1 MVGFLSRKEDCPLEE
16 RIPPQN
22 IEAEQSVLGAMLL
35 SREAID
41 KAGEILSEGDFYR
54 PDNRIIFSAIMD
66 LHSRNEAVDLVT
78 VTEELRKM
86 GKLDAIGG
94 TTAITALS
102 NAVPT
107 AANVV
112 YHAKIV
118 EEKALRRQLINA
130 ATEVAASG
138 YEEEADIAQTIDQ
151 AEQKILAVANRKHAG
166 GVVKIKDIVK
176 SAMARIEELYDSKD
190 AYTGL
195 PTGFTDFDK
204 MTSGLQPSD
213 LIIVA
218 ARPSMGKSSLVLN
231 IAEHVALKGGKSVA
245 FFSLEMSK
253 EQLVQRLLCS
263 EAGIDA
269 SRLRIGQLQES
280 EWPNLVSAA
289 DKLSSAKIMMDDTPG
304 MTALEMRSKAR
315 RWKNENGL
323 DLIIVD
329 YLQLMQGSSKRA
341 SDNRQQEM
349 SDISRSLKGLAR
361 ELNVPVIALS
371 QLSRSVEQRTSKRPM
386 LSDLRES
393 GALEQDADIVCFIYR
408 DDYYNPDTE
417 QKNVAELIVAKHR
430 NGPVGTV
437 QLFFRKDITRF
448 YDLSKQQG

>member
-1 MVGFLSRKEDCPLEE
+1 MID

-22 IEAEQSVLGAMLL
+22 VEAEQSVLGAMLIDKN
-35 SREAID
+35 AID
-41 KAGEILSEGDFYR
+41 RASEILRPEDFYR
-54 PDNRIIFSAIMD
+54 QDDRIIYEVILA
-66 LHSRNEAVDLVT
+66 LRSRGEAVDIVT
-78 VTEELRKM
+78 VAEELKKN
-86 GKLDAIGG
+86 GKLEEVGG
-94 TTAITALS
+94 TATITALS

-118 EEKALRRQLINA
+118 EEKALRRQLISA
-130 ATEVAASG
+130 ATDVVTTG
-138 YEEEADIAQTIDQ
+138 YEDEQDIDTTIDM
-151 AEQKILAVANRKHAG
+151 AEQKILAVANRKTSATVTLIKD
-166 GVVKIKDIVK
+166 VVKQ
-176 SAMARIEELYDSKD
+176 AMNRIEKLYDSKE
-190 AYTGL
+190 AFTGL
-195 PTGFTDFDK
+195 PTGFSDFDR

-213 LIIVA
+213 LIIIA

-231 IAEHVALKGGKSVA
+231 IAQHVALKGKKSVA

-263 EAGIDA
+263 EARIDA
-269 SRLRIGQLQES
+269 SRLRIGQLEES

-289 DKLSSAKIMMDDTPG
+289 DKLSSAAIMLDDTPG
-304 MTALEMRSKAR
+304 ITALEMRGKAR
-315 RWKNENGL
+315 RWKNEHGL

-329 YLQLMQGSSKRA
+329 YLQLMQGTSKRA

-371 QLSRSVEQRTSKRPM
+371 QLSRSVESRQSKRPM

-393 GALEQDADIVCFIYR
+393 GALEQDADIVAFIYR
-408 DDYYNPDTE
+408 DDYYNPDTDK
-417 QKNVAELIVAKHR
+417 KNITEFIVAKHR

-437 QLFFRKDITRF
+437 ELFFQKDLTRF
-448 YDLSKQQG
+448 YDLSKNPE

>member
-1 MVGFLSRKEDCPLEE
+1 MEE

-22 IEAEQSVLGAMLL
+22 IEAEQSVLGAMLI

-41 KAGEILSEGDFYR
+41 KAGEILTEDDFYR
-54 PDNRIIFSAIMD
+54 PDDRIIFSAIMD

-86 GKLDAIGG
+86 GKLDTVGG
-94 TTAITALS
+94 TATITALS

-107 AANVV
+107 AANVT

-130 ATEVAASG
+130 ATEVVTEG
-138 YEEEADIAQTIDQ
+138 YEEDEDISQTIDQ
-151 AEQKILAVANRKHAG
+151 AEQKILAVANRKHAN
-166 GVVKIKDIVK
+166 GVTRIK
-176 SAMARIEELYDSKD
+176 ELYDSKE
-190 AYTGL
+190 AFTGL
-195 PTGFTDFDK
+195 PTGFADFDK

-231 IAEHVALKGGKSVA
+231 IAEHVALAGHKSVV

-263 EAGIDA
+263 QAQIDA

-280 EWPNLVSAA
+280 EWPKLVQAA
-289 DKLSSAKIMMDDTPG
+289 DNLSNAKIMLDDTPG

-408 DDYYNPDTE
+408 DDYYNPDTD

-430 NGPVGTV
+430 NGAVGTV
-437 QLFFRKDITRF
+437 PLYFRKDITRF
-448 YDLSKQQG
+448 YDLSSKHE

>member
-1 MVGFLSRKEDCPLEE
+1 MEE

-22 IEAEQSVLGAMLL
+22 IEAEQSVLGAMLI

-41 KAGEILSEGDFYR
+41 KAGEILTEDDFYR
-54 PDNRIIFSAIMD
+54 QDDRIIFSAIMD

-94 TTAITALS
+94 TATITALS

-130 ATEVAASG
+130 ATEVVAEG
-138 YEEEADIAQTIDQ
+138 YEEDEDIAQTIDQ
-151 AEQKILAVANRKHAG
+151 AEQKILAVANRKHAN
-166 GVVKIKDIVK
+166 GVTKIKDVVK
-176 SAMARIEELYDSKD
+176 SAMARIEELYDSKE

-263 EAGIDA
+263 QAQIDA
-269 SRLRIGQLQES
+269 SRLRIGQLQEN
-280 EWPNLVSAA
+280 EWPNLVMAA
-289 DKLSSAKIMMDDTPG
+289 DKLSNAKIMLDDTPG

-329 YLQLMQGSSKRA
+329 YLQLMQGSSKRS

-349 SDISRSLKGLAR
+349 SEISRSLKGLAR

-408 DDYYNPDTE
+408 DDYYNPDTD

-430 NGPVGTV
+430 NGAVGTIP
-437 QLFFRKDITRF
+437 LYFRKDITRF
-448 YDLSKQQG
+448 YDLSSKHE

>member
-1 MVGFLSRKEDCPLEE
+1 
-16 RIPPQN
+16 
-22 IEAEQSVLGAMLL
+22 
-35 SREAID
+35 
-41 KAGEILSEGDFYR
+41 
-54 PDNRIIFSAIMD
+54 
-66 LHSRNEAVDLVT
+66 
-78 VTEELRKM
+78 
-86 GKLDAIGG
+86 
-94 TTAITALS
+94 
-102 NAVPT
+102 
-107 AANVV
+107 
-112 YHAKIV
+112 
-118 EEKALRRQLINA
+118 
-130 ATEVAASG
+130 
-138 YEEEADIAQTIDQ
+138 
-151 AEQKILAVANRKHAG
+151 
-166 GVVKIKDIVK
+166 
-176 SAMARIEELYDSKD
+176 
-190 AYTGL
+190 
-195 PTGFTDFDK
+195 

-231 IAEHVALKGGKSVA
+231 IAEHVALDGGKSVA
-245 FFSLEMSK
+245 FFSLEMRK

-263 EAGIDA
+263 QARIDA

-289 DKLSSAKIMMDDTPG
+289 DKLSAAKIMLDDTPG

-437 QLFFRKDITRF
+437 PLYFRKDITRF
-448 YDLSKQQG
+448 EDLSRRPE

>member
-1 MVGFLSRKEDCPLEE
+1 MEE

-66 LHSRNEAVDLVT
+66 LHSHNEAVDLVT
-78 VTEELRKM
+78 VTEELRRM

>member
-1 MVGFLSRKEDCPLEE
+1 
-16 RIPPQN
+16 
-22 IEAEQSVLGAMLL
+22 
-35 SREAID
+35 
-41 KAGEILSEGDFYR
+41 
-54 PDNRIIFSAIMD
+54 MD

-78 VTEELRKM
+78 VTEELRRL

-118 EEKALRRQLINA
+118 EEKSLRRQLINS

-138 YEEEADIAQTIDQ
+138 YEEEQDIAQTIDQ
-151 AEQKILAVANRKHAG
+151 AEQKILAVANRKHSG

-176 SAMARIEELYDSKD
+176 SAMARIEELYDTKD
-190 AYTGL
+190 AFTGL
-195 PTGFTDFDK
+195 PTGFSDFDK

-231 IAEHVALKGGKSVA
+231 IAEHVALDGGKSVA

-263 EAGIDA
+263 QARIDA

-280 EWPNLVSAA
+280 EWPNLVNAA
-289 DKLSSAKIMMDDTPG
+289 DKLSAAKIMLDDTPG

-437 QLFFRKDITRF
+437 PLYFRKDITRF
-448 YDLSKQQG
+448 EDLSRRPE

>member
-1 MVGFLSRKEDCPLEE
+1 MVGFFSGKEDCPLEE